1 MIYKNILNF
10 VKNRTI
16 ELSGL
21 LLISIAILL
30 FISFLYYSPA
40 DPTYVLGGEK
50 IKINN
55 LLGIYGG
62 LIADFLLQS
71 FGLSSFL
78 VLITLS
84 IWGVTLIA
92 KKQIPK
98 ILLKFFFLVIY
109 LITSCVFI
117 YITFNNS
124 FWLIDN
130 GNSGFVGQM
139 TFNWMQ
145 SQLPIINNDYTP
157 FILLVLTFIFFT
169 LASNINYKYLLF
181 NPTRIFKIFKKS
193 EKIETNINNNF
204 DNTSDIIN
212 DEKIDKPQQ
221 SFLFDK
227 ILEPKKPAVKN
238 IEIKNFKLPSVD

>member
-1 MIYKNILNF
+1 MIYKNILDF

-30 FISFLYYSPA
+30 FISFLSYSPA
-40 DPTYVLGGEK
+40 DPTYVLGAEK

-109 LITSCVFI
+109 LITSCIFI

-169 LASNINYKYLLF
+169 LASNINYKYFLF
-181 NPTRIFKIFKKS
+181 NPTRILRSLKNQKK
-193 EKIETNINNNF
+193 
-204 DNTSDIIN
+204 
-212 DEKIDKPQQ
+212 
-221 SFLFDK
+221 L
-227 ILEPKKPAVKN
+227 
-238 IEIKNFKLPSVD
+238 KLI